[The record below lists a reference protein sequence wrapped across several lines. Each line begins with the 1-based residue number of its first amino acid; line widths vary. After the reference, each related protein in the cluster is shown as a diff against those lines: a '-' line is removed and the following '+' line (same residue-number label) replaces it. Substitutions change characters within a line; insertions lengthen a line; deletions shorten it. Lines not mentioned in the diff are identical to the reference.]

1 MNCIVLFVNQV
12 LSGQSSQSVLVYNF
26 P

>member
-1 MNCIVLFVNQV
+1 MNCIVLFLNQV
-12 LSGQSSQSVLVYNF
+12 LSGQASQSVLVYNF